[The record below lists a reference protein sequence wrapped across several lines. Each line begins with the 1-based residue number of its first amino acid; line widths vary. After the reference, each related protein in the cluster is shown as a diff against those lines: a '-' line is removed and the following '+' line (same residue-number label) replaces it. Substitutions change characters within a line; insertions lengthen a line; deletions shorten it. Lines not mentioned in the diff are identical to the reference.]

1 MAPGKRKAT
10 SGPGSR
16 PRAPVAPGPSRFL
29 PCPTCGKSF
38 LARALQQ
45 HAWDCGT
52 DRTRQQQ
59 QQSCAGAKRRE
70 APDTL
75 VLCPMCSRMFP
86 QHAIESHAWECRP
99 PPADDGAMSTVPSS
113 TGRASATEA
122 ACNTMLDNSGEFQA
136 RHHTT
141 ELQPK
146 TTAAGTY
153 LIPAEG
159 GNSNC
164 ADRGAP
170 KQVPQESEGKNAMQT
185 LMEGGKRAVKAERE
199 EKIIPRAWPVECVE
213 DLLPRDK
220 AEGLLA
226 RMLQLSRDW
235 TSQTWFNAN
244 GLEGR
249 THSRSCAY
257 RIPAAGD
264 SRSRGRASEGAM
276 KQESESD
283 PEAQDKWKVST
294 DEDRRATHEEGMD
307 KSSAVAPAELLDV
320 VPLVVE
326 VVRRRQRQR
335 MEDGLAGSEGLRWN
349 PNYCICHVYD
359 DHRSHLG
366 AHSDT
371 LSNIG
376 PRAIVVGVSLG
387 AKRVFVVEETLPRG
401 VKPPP
406 AGSGSEGGK
415 KSLDMPHNCAIVMWA
430 GCQERYKH
438 GVPVMSKGVGTHP
451 MSGTKRIGITLRERK
466 ESLPSCLLPVP
477 DCRCRVPA
485 SLKAGVKRN
494 GQVEYLYQCDRGQGQ
509 CGFWLSKGPLR

>member
-1 MAPGKRKAT
+1 
-10 SGPGSR
+10 
-16 PRAPVAPGPSRFL
+16 
-29 PCPTCGKSF
+29 
-38 LARALQQ
+38 
-45 HAWDCGT
+45 
-52 DRTRQQQ
+52 
-59 QQSCAGAKRRE
+59 
-70 APDTL
+70 
-75 VLCPMCSRMFP
+75 
-86 QHAIESHAWECRP
+86 
-99 PPADDGAMSTVPSS
+99 
-113 TGRASATEA
+113 
-122 ACNTMLDNSGEFQA
+122 
-136 RHHTT
+136 
-141 ELQPK
+141 
-146 TTAAGTY
+146 
-153 LIPAEG
+153 
-159 GNSNC
+159 
-164 ADRGAP
+164 
-170 KQVPQESEGKNAMQT
+170 
-185 LMEGGKRAVKAERE
+185 MEGGKRAVKAERE
-199 EKIIPRAWPVECVE
+199 EKIIPPAWPVECVE

-226 RMLQLSRDW
+226 QMLRLSRDW

-244 GLEGR
+244 GVEGR
-249 THSRSCAY
+249 THSRSRAY
-257 RIPAAGD
+257 RIPTASDA
-264 SRSRGRASEGAM
+264 RSSGRASEGAM
-276 KQESESD
+276 QQESEPG
-283 PEAQDKWKVST
+283 PEAQNKPKVKISS
-294 DEDRRATHEEGMD
+294 DEDRRATYEEGMG
-307 KSSAVAPAELLDV
+307 KSLAEAPVELLEI

-335 MEDGLAGSEGLRWN
+335 MADGLAGSEGLRWN

-451 MSGTKRIGITLRERK
+451 MSGTKRISITLRERK

-477 DCRCRVPA
+477 DCRCRIPA
-485 SLKAGVKRN
+485 TLKARVNKN
-494 GQVEYLYQCDRGQGQ
+494 GHEEYLYQCDRGQGQ

>member
-1 MAPGKRKAT
+1 
-10 SGPGSR
+10 
-16 PRAPVAPGPSRFL
+16 
-29 PCPTCGKSF
+29 
-38 LARALQQ
+38 
-45 HAWDCGT
+45 
-52 DRTRQQQ
+52 
-59 QQSCAGAKRRE
+59 
-70 APDTL
+70 
-75 VLCPMCSRMFP
+75 
-86 QHAIESHAWECRP
+86 
-99 PPADDGAMSTVPSS
+99 
-113 TGRASATEA
+113 
-122 ACNTMLDNSGEFQA
+122 
-136 RHHTT
+136 
-141 ELQPK
+141 
-146 TTAAGTY
+146 
-153 LIPAEG
+153 
-159 GNSNC
+159 
-164 ADRGAP
+164 
-170 KQVPQESEGKNAMQT
+170 
-185 LMEGGKRAVKAERE
+185 MEGGKRAVKAERE
-199 EKIIPRAWPVECVE
+199 ERIIPPAWPVECVE

-220 AEGLLA
+220 AEALLA
-226 RMLQLSRDW
+226 KMLQLSCNW

-249 THSRSCAY
+249 THSRSRAY
-257 RIPAAGD
+257 RIPTAGD
-264 SRSRGRASEGAM
+264 ARSSGRGSGGGT
-276 KQESESD
+276 KQESE
-283 PEAQDKWKVST
+283 PGVEVQDKRKVST

-401 VKPPP
+401 VNPPP
-406 AGSGSEGGK
+406 TGSGSEGGK

-451 MSGTKRIGITLRERK
+451 LSGTKRISITLRERK

-485 SLKAGVKRN
+485 SLKARVKRN

-509 CGFWLSKGPLR
+509 CGFWLPKGPLR